1 MLFEGLFV
9 FDSRHRYGDLWHDV
23 VASDAELHKISAY
36 RDLMRL
42 LWRVFLLPDVL
53 VIFFAIVC
61 CVCNVEWFRCVRN
74 QYLVLLL
81 LWSVFTL
88 AGDSCSLSDCCGCY
102 LGKPFHLP

>member
-42 LWRVFLLPDVL
+42 LWRRVLLSHVL
-53 VIFFAIVC
+53 IIFFTFVG
-61 CVCNVEWFRCVRN
+61 CVCNLERFRRIRN
-74 QYLVLLL
+74 
-81 LWSVFTL
+81 
-88 AGDSCSLSDCCGCY
+88 
-102 LGKPFHLP
+102 